1 MREGRFAC
9 PHVTQTPAYVPRQC
23 TSARCCART
32 YPCTTQRTRTY
43 CPPTPSCP
51 DKLPARPP
59 ATLPASPAPHV
70 LKAPHPVRG
79 PGSAEQGRD
88 DDEAGADHVEHGER
102 PPRQAGLAVRGLGY
116 IYIYIY
122 IGVVEGI
129 PAAAPEG
136 RQRGSSRVLHAALSK
151 GPEAS
156 PGATK
161 QFRQICDGVFER
173 FRRVL

>member
-116 IYIYIY
+116 ICIYIYIY
-122 IGVVEGI
+122 RGCRGD
-129 PAAAPEG
+129 PRGGSRGAP
-136 RQRGSSRVLHAALSK
+136 K
-151 GPEAS
+151 
-156 PGATK
+156 
-161 QFRQICDGVFER
+161 GVFEGPPR
-173 FRRVL
+173 GSLKGP